1 MKLVISPAKSL
12 NYDSKLPT
20 GFSSESCFLNEAK
33 ELNTLLKKKSPKAL
47 SELMHISPKLG
58 ALNYE
63 RNQNWSLPFSSENAR
78 QAIYA
83 FDGDVYRG
91 LDAYS
96 ISEEKLDILQDTV
109 RIISGLYGLLKPL
122 DLIQPYR
129 LEMGTQFA
137 NQKGKNLYKFWGG
150 QLREEI
156 ETEASQSSDAILVN
170 LASNEYFKALE
181 AKKLNTRIITPVF
194 KDMKN
199 GQYKIISFYAKKA
212 RGLMSRYIIDH
223 RINDPDQL
231 KNFDSEGYRFSADL
245 SAGDDWV
252 FIRAHAE

>member
-12 NYDSKLPT
+12 NYERELPT

-33 ELNTLLKKKSPKAL
+33 QLNALLKKKSAKTL

-96 ISEEKLDILQDTV
+96 ISEEKLDILQNTV

-129 LEMGTQFA
+129 LEMGTKFPVGK
-137 NQKGKNLYKFWGG
+137 NKNLYEFWRKKITTA
-150 QLREEI
+150 LNDELYED
-156 ETEASQSSDAILVN
+156 ELLVN
-170 LASNEYFKALE
+170 LASQEYFKAID
-181 AKKLNTRIITPVF
+181 AKALKTPLIHVDF
-194 KDMKN
+194 KEFKN
-199 GQYKIISFYAKKA
+199 GQFKTIAIFSKRA
-212 RGLMSRYIIDH
+212 RGLMTRYIVDS
-223 RINDPDQL
+223 NAQNVEDL
-231 KNFDSEGYRFSADL
+231 KNFNTDRYILDDQL
-245 SAGDDWV
+245 STENKLV
-252 FIRAHAE
+252 FTR

>member
-63 RNQNWSLPFSSENAR
+63 RNQNWSLPFSSDNAR

-83 FDGDVYRG
+83 FNGDVYRG
-91 LDAYS
+91 LDAYT
-96 ISEEKLDILQDTV
+96 ISEEKLDVLQNTV

-129 LEMGTQFA
+129 LEMGTKFPVGK
-137 NQKGKNLYKFWGG
+137 NKNLYEFWRKKITTA
-150 QLREEI
+150 LNDELYED
-156 ETEASQSSDAILVN
+156 ELLVN
-170 LASNEYFKALE
+170 LASQEYFKAID
-181 AKKLNTRIITPVF
+181 AKALKTPLIHVDF
-194 KDMKN
+194 KEFKN
-199 GQYKIISFYAKKA
+199 GQFKTIAIFSKRA
-212 RGLMSRYIIDH
+212 RGLMTRYIVDS
-223 RINDPDQL
+223 NAQNVEDL
-231 KNFDSEGYRFSADL
+231 KNFNTDRYILDDQL
-245 SAGDDWV
+245 STENKLV
-252 FIRAHAE
+252 FTR

>member
-129 LEMGTQFA
+129 LEMGTKFPVGK
-137 NQKGKNLYKFWGG
+137 NKNLYEFWRKKITTA
-150 QLREEI
+150 LNDELYED
-156 ETEASQSSDAILVN
+156 ELLVN
-170 LASNEYFKALE
+170 LASQEYFKAID
-181 AKKLNTRIITPVF
+181 AKALKTPIIHIDF
-194 KDMKN
+194 KEFKN
-199 GQYKIISFYAKKA
+199 GQFKTIAIFSKRA
-212 RGLMSRYIIDH
+212 RGLMTRYIVDS
-223 RINDPDQL
+223 NAQNVEDL
-231 KNFDSEGYRFSADL
+231 KNFNTDRYILDDQL
-245 SAGDDWV
+245 STENKLV
-252 FIRAHAE
+252 FTR